1 MTKTETASEALAR
14 IEKRFFKGAGLKKA
28 CLKKGEE
35 RREYVLA
42 QTERLLNDVQGCGL
56 MATYLSDQFWTADD
70 DRIPTRADMPL
81 LTEEGLSELSKDESL
96 KARLV
101 KDVAG
106 LCHDLVLHFDFDLKE
121 YLSSKIKVFKGKK
134 TEVCLKCKSKHMKAI
149 LDYFGHEIKTTNAE
163 KGYFNAIIE
172 IELSPTF
179 YAWIFQ
185 FEGDI
190 IIQSPQNAID
200 DFIKTAEMI
209 IEVHSK

>member
-1 MTKTETASEALAR
+1 MQNNR
-14 IEKRFFKGAGLKKA
+14 II
-28 CLKKGEE
+28 
-35 RREYVLA
+35 
-42 QTERLLNDVQGCGL
+42 RLLAIL
-56 MATYLSDQFWTADD
+56 LSETDD
-70 DRIPTRADMPL
+70 DHK
-81 LTEEGLSELSKDESL
+81 LTTNQLID
-96 KARLV
+96 
-101 KDVAG
+101 
-106 LCHDLVLHFDFDLKE
+106 
-121 YLSSKIKVFKGKK
+121 
-134 TEVCLKCKSKHMKAI
+134 I

-209 IEVHSK
+209 IEEHNRKGAI

>member
-1 MTKTETASEALAR
+1 MYQYLRKKYVCSE
-14 IEKRFFKGAGLKKA
+14 
-28 CLKKGEE
+28 
-35 RREYVLA
+35 
-42 QTERLLNDVQGCGL
+42 
-56 MATYLSDQFWTADD
+56 
-70 DRIPTRADMPL
+70 
-81 LTEEGLSELSKDESL
+81 
-96 KARLV
+96 
-101 KDVAG
+101 
-106 LCHDLVLHFDFDLKE
+106 DFNLKE

-134 TEVCLKCKSKHMKAI
+134 TEVCMKCKSKHMKAI

-190 IIQSPQNAID
+190 IIQSPQKAID
-200 DFIKTAEMI
+200 DFIKTAEII